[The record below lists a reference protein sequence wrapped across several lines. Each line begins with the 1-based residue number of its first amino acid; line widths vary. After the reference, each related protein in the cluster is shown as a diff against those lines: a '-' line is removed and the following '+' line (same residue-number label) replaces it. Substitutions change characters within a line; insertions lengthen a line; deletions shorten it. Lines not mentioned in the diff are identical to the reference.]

1 MEVPA
6 GSVVTEA
13 AVVGVG
19 MHPFGQFPDRN
30 LWMLA
35 RESIWAAIHDAEI
48 DPRLIDVAYVANCYS
63 GFFTGQHDAVA
74 PIIIGRAGLSG
85 FPMIHVKGG
94 GAAGS
99 IAFHEAVIAVKSGL
113 YRMALVVGVEK
124 LYVPGNPAISITAIN
139 SSGEVNVGTELGL
152 TYIAD
157 FSMSTQRLMSK
168 YGWTATDFALIAEK
182 SRANAMLNP
191 NAQIHELMT
200 VDEILSARLV
210 ASPLTRPMC
219 CAAAVDGA
227 AAVLVCDAELAAGI
241 GNGRHPKV
249 AGIGYVS
256 GRYISN
262 RVEDPRPGML
272 ALNESSRAFALA
284 YERAGVGPDDLELV
298 QVHDSVAPEEL
309 LSYQVVGLCQP
320 GEESSFLRSGATR
333 IDGRCPVNSDGGL
346 LGRGHPIAASGVA
359 QVVETVIQMR
369 DQAGD
374 RQVRTKDSRPPR
386 LAAIQNAGAQ
396 GGPSGGVGVS
406 AAIIFKS

>member
-1 MEVPA
+1 VEVPA
-6 GSVVTEA
+6 GSVVTDV

-19 MHPFGQFPDRN
+19 IHPFGQFPDRN

-35 RESIWAAIHDAEI
+35 REAIWAAIHDAEI
-48 DPRLIDVAYVANCYS
+48 DPRQIDVAYVANCYS
-63 GFFTGQHDAVA
+63 GFFTGQHDAIA
-74 PIIIGRAGLSG
+74 PIVIGRAGLSG

-94 GAAGS
+94 GASGS
-99 IAFHEAVIAVKSGL
+99 VAFHEAVIAVKSGL

-139 SSGEVNVGTELGL
+139 SSGELNVGTELGL
-152 TYIAD
+152 TYMAD
-157 FSMSTQRLMSK
+157 FSMSTQRLMNK
-168 YGWTATDFALIAEK
+168 YGWSPTDFALIAEK

-191 NAQIHELMT
+191 NAQVHEPMS
-200 VDEILSARLV
+200 VEEILNARVV
-210 ASPLTRPMC
+210 AFPLTRPMC

-227 AAVLVCDAELAAGI
+227 AAVLVCDAELAEGAGS
-241 GNGRHPKV
+241 GSHPKV

-256 GRYISN
+256 GQYISN

-284 YERAGVGPDDLELV
+284 YERAAVGPEDLELV

-309 LSYQVVGLCQP
+309 LSYQVLGLCAP

-333 IDGRCPVNSDGGL
+333 IDGRVPVNSDGGL
-346 LGRGHPIAASGVA
+346 LSRGHPIAASGVA

-369 DQAGD
+369 GQAGD
-374 RQVRTKDSRPPR
+374 RQVLTKDSRPPR

-406 AAIIFKS
+406 AAIILKS